1 MRKKNPSF
9 DFQQYGQIETNR
21 DKYIGKRGFAMEI
34 PFFFPSFGG
43 RLIGKRTLSIQNRLQ
58 SWREEAETDPA

>member
-34 PFFFPSFGG
+34 PFFFLLWVVGSSG
-43 RLIGKRTLSIQNRLQ
+43 REL
-58 SWREEAETDPA
+58 